1 MVFDKV
7 KEELAD
13 ITRCDADDITM
24 ETEFGT
30 DLVIDSVDLV
40 DLIVR
45 LEDEFGISIEEDD
58 VFSVKTVSDV
68 VALVESRI

>member
-13 ITRCDADDITM
+13 ITMCDADDITM